1 MNLGP
6 GLPSASFPF
15 LAQLPEFPEKPSR
28 KHALSSL
35 HHLLSFFV
43 TYWTSVSAVSQVR
56 GWWLR

>member
-56 GWWLR
+56 G